1 MRAPQT
7 GRDRDRSE
15 SLRFSDG
22 SSTPR
27 TEDAARCSAERL
39 ALIQRSLALI
49 QRSQM
54 SKRMMMM
61 RVMTPPPMYMAY
73 LLDVGDTKLYP
84 EHV

>member
-1 MRAPQT
+1 
-7 GRDRDRSE
+7 
-15 SLRFSDG
+15 
-22 SSTPR
+22 
-27 TEDAARCSAERL
+27 
-39 ALIQRSLALI
+39 LIQRSLALI